1 MKTLPIGATVERK
14 DKDFNNLRQVLVTR
28 YPHLLIPACPPHFS
42 QTKLDEAYTQ
52 KKMELL
58 EVFMNKLLQNE
69 ELKACPTVLDFIQKK
84 GQKEHS
90 AKLKTEAGSVKAPKG
105 LMEYQTLTGSYTVSS
120 DKKSEGFCDVM
131 SHFVRSHEGLFK
143 KMNELSK
150 QLITDVLNMRK
161 TIEQMSKCSE
171 HISKAYASIASP
183 DLTDV
188 YSKLSSHL
196 ATWSKNVGKESKV
209 LYNAFPKQFRYD
221 QLESQSFTELFNNR

>member
-1 MKTLPIGATVERK
+1 M
-14 DKDFNNLRQVLVTR
+14 
-28 YPHLLIPACPPHFS
+28 
-42 QTKLDEAYTQ
+42 
-52 KKMELL
+52 
-58 EVFMNKLLQNE
+58 
-69 ELKACPTVLDFIQKK
+69 
-84 GQKEHS
+84 
-90 AKLKTEAGSVKAPKG
+90 
-105 LMEYQTLTGSYTVSS
+105 SS
-120 DKKSEGFCDVM
+120 DKKSEGFCDAM